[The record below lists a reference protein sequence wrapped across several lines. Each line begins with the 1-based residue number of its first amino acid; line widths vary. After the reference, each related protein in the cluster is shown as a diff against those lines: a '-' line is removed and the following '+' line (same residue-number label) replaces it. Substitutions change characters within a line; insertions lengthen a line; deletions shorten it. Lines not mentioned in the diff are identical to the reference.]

1 VAAYVTNTFVVEF
14 DGKAV
19 PGDVDVASVVVEDHL
34 HLPDA
39 FTVTFRDGSRTALQR
54 AGASVGARVR
64 IGVLNDASPTPVY
77 LIKGEITALEAEIHH
92 GTSYSIVRGYDESH
106 RLMHGTVT
114 ASYQNA
120 TYAEIASK
128 VADRHRLKDGRIEGT
143 SPTHPHVAQANESDW
158 EFLRR
163 LANEVGFELTVTDGQ
178 LNFYKP
184 ATAAAAPPARDLSA
198 DDPLNLLVGSNLLEL
213 RAVVTAAEQVKEVE
227 VRGWD
232 AVNKKPLVATA
243 PIKTST
249 IANGHKPD
257 ELAAKFPG
265 PSLVA
270 ADVPLGTAKEVDNS
284 ARALAEC
291 VAASFTEMEG
301 QARGDA
307 ALRAGA
313 AVTLGL
319 LGAPFDGK
327 YVITS
332 SRHTYDAADGY
343 TTWFTISG
351 RHERTLLGLT
361 GGGSDGA
368 PPMRLPGVVSG
379 IVDDVN
385 DPDQSG
391 RVRVRFP
398 WLADKYTSDWC
409 RVVHA
414 GAGKERGFFILPE
427 VGDEV
432 LVAFDQGEVRRPYV
446 LGGLY
451 NGQDTAKTGPGNL
464 FDGSTHAVNNR
475 LFTSRTGHQLVFIDA
490 ADHCGVVVST
500 GDGKIAIRLDQAD
513 KKIDITSSGAVTI
526 TADGDVTFD
535 VKGAFA
541 LKAQSIKLEG
551 QTTTSVKGAQVEVE
565 SSGPLKVAG
574 QPVQI
579 N

>member
-1 VAAYVTNTFVVEF
+1 
-14 DGKAV
+14 
-19 PGDVDVASVVVEDHL
+19 
-34 HLPDA
+34 
-39 FTVTFRDGSRTALQR
+39 
-54 AGASVGARVR
+54 
-64 IGVLNDASPTPVY
+64 
-77 LIKGEITALEAEIHH
+77 
-92 GTSYSIVRGYDESH
+92 
-106 RLMHGTVT
+106 MHGNVT
-114 ASYQNA
+114 ESYQNA

-128 VADRHRLKDGRIEGT
+128 VANRHGLKDGTIEGT
-143 SPTHPHVAQANESDW
+143 SPTHPHVAQANETDW

-163 LANEVGFELTVTDGQ
+163 LAGEVGFELTVTDGK

-184 ATAAAAPPARDLSA
+184 ATSADAPPARDLTT

-232 AVNKKPLVATA
+232 ATNKKALVATA
-243 PIKTST
+243 PIKTAT
-249 IANGHKPD
+249 IANGHRPD

-270 ADVPLGTAKEVDNS
+270 VDVPLGTAKEVDNS
-284 ARALAEC
+284 AKALAEC

-332 SRHTYDAADGY
+332 SRHTYDATEGY
-343 TTWFTISG
+343 TTWFSITG

-361 GGGSDGA
+361 GGGADGA
-368 PPMRLPGVVSG
+368 PGIRVPGVVPA

-385 DPDQSG
+385 DPDQNG

-398 WLADKYTSDWC
+398 WMAEKYKSDWC

-414 GAGKERGFFILPE
+414 GAGKQRGFLILPE

-432 LVAFDQGEVRRPYV
+432 LVGFDQGDVRRPFV

-451 NGQDTAKTGPGNL
+451 NGQDKAKTGPGSL
-464 FDGSTHAVNNR
+464 LDGSTHAVNNR
-475 LFTSRTGHQLVFIDA
+475 LFTSRRGHQLVFVDA
-490 ADHCGVVVST
+490 DDHCGVVVST
-500 GDGKIAIRLDQAD
+500 GDGKIAVRLDQAN
-513 KKIDITSSGAVTI
+513 KKVEIMSSGDVTV
-526 TADGDVTFD
+526 TADGGVTFE
-535 VKGAFA
+535 VKGAFTV
-541 LKAQSIKLEG
+541 KAQSISLEG
-551 QTTTSVKGAQVEVE
+551 QTTTSVKGAQVEVD
-565 SSGPLKVAG
+565 SSGPMKVTG